1 MKRSLATTAQDGQPK
16 KAKLS
21 KLSKQLKLQSKQ
33 MDEIIELVA
42 SQSDS
47 GAKSVDKRCESADS
61 ESDDDA
67 FVQKHNSDATSDTTS
82 ATLAYQNLQSEIAQ
96 LTSVV
101 RKQQEKI
108 NKMESMLARV
118 LSLLESSDSTDPGRR
133 PATSSWKTA
142 PAGTVGQSRRQL
154 ADASGDTGEKAKL
167 SRHQS
172 KVSKQSDASIT
183 AGHASSDDVSNS
195 YNQDDG
201 HFTMIVHRTLN
212 DVSRRQR
219 NVVVT
224 GLMEEKDT
232 GKSDCGSFVELCEN
246 FMPTK
251 PSLASGNCCKR
262 IGRAMDGKPRRLLVN
277 LQSKDAAD
285 ELIEAAPHLRYCDD
299 SYVATSVFINEDLSP
314 DDAKLAYE
322 ARQKRRDRQQRR
334 SQSSHNVAPSEES
347 ASASHRQR
355 SASPGKNVDAVPFT
369 TSSVPSASPLVNH
382 DASLSAGVTASP
394 GDAHAPSTTPTFQ
407 SMSN

>member
-1 MKRSLATTAQDGQPK
+1 MKRSLAATTQDGQPK

-47 GAKSVDKRCESADS
+47 GTKPVDKNKRCESADS
-61 ESDDDA
+61 ESEDDA
-67 FVQKHNSDATSDTTS
+67 FGRKRNSDATSDTTS

-108 NKMESMLARV
+108 NKMESMLVRV
-118 LSLLESSDSTDPGRR
+118 LSLLESSEFTDPGRR
-133 PATSSWKTA
+133 PATSSWQTA
-142 PAGTVGQSRRQL
+142 PAGPVGQSRRQP
-154 ADASGDTGEKAKL
+154 AEAKL
-167 SRHQS
+167 GRHQS
-172 KVSKQSDASIT
+172 KQNDAGKA
-183 AGHASSDDVSNS
+183 AGHANSEDISNS
-195 YNQDDG
+195 YDQDDG

-232 GKSDCGSFVELCEN
+232 GKSDCESFVEFCEN

-262 IGRAMDGKPRRLLVN
+262 IGREMDGKPRRLLVH

-285 ELIEAAPHLRYCDD
+285 ELIEAAPQLRYCDD
-299 SYVATSVFINEDLSP
+299 SYVASSVFINEDLSP

-334 SQSSHNVAPSEES
+334 YQAAHNVAPSEEPEDNNMS
-347 ASASHRQR
+347 GSASHRLP

-369 TSSVPSASPLVNH
+369 TSGVPSVSPLADH
-382 DASLSAGVTASP
+382 GASLSAGVTASP